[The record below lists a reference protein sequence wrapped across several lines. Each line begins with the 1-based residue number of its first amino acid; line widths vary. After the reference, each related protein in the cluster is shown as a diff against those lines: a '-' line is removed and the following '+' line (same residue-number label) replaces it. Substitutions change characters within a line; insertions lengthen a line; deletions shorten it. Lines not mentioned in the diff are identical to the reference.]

1 MMLTPR
7 AAAVRIG
14 VSSSLIYQL
23 CKQGV
28 LRHFRFGGKNKRGKL
43 MIDEADLAAFIDR
56 CRREPAP
63 PAHGLK
69 HISLG

>member
-7 AAAVRIG
+7 IAAERMG

-23 CKQGV
+23 CKEGV

-43 MIDEADLAAFIDR
+43 MIDECDLAAFIER
-56 CRREPAP
+56 CRREPVRPMA
-63 PAHGLK
+63 ALR

>member
-1 MMLTPR
+1 MLTPKK
-7 AAAVRIG
+7 AAERIG

-23 CKQGV
+23 CSEGA

-43 MIDEADLAAFIDR
+43 MIDESDLVAFIER
-56 CRREPAP
+56 CRQEPVLP
-63 PAHGLK
+63 MPTLR